1 MEKERKKHHSGRK
14 SILVISQY
22 FFPEQF
28 RINDIC
34 KEWVKRNYNVT
45 VVTGIP
51 NYPAGKFYKGY
62 GLLKKRYERHEGI
75 QIIRLPLIPRG
86 NRAFTLVLNY
96 LSFVVSGF
104 FWKCFTKTKADYVF
118 IYEVSPMTQALPG
131 VWYAKRR
138 KIPCYLYVTD
148 LWPENVEIITGI
160 QNHYF
165 IGLIGKMVDYI
176 YKRCD
181 MIFTSSRSFVDA
193 IEARGV
199 RKDRLEFWPQYAE
212 DFYQR
217 VISKE
222 TQEELIPQ
230 DETLNII
237 FAGNVGFAQGL
248 EILPEAARLIKE
260 RGLRVRFNIIGDG
273 RYKEELVNLVSEKNV
288 VDMFYFI
295 PKQSPEKI
303 SHFMAQGDV
312 ALISLAK
319 SKVFSL
325 TIPAKTQSCL
335 ACGIPILVSG
345 DGEIQSIVEEAKA
358 GLCGDASD
366 VDGLVENIEKF
377 CNLTKVAIRE
387 MGDNGK
393 RYSDRNFNKEV
404 LLKRMDKHYANYH
417 AIHEKR

>member
-1 MEKERKKHHSGRK
+1 MKKEKKEHQNERK

-34 KEWVKRNYNVT
+34 KEWVKRDYEVT

-51 NYPAGKFYKGY
+51 NYPVGKFYKGY
-62 GLLKKRYERHEGI
+62 GLFKKRYERHEGI

-86 NRAFTLVLNY
+86 NRAFTLALNY

-104 FWKCFTKTKADYVF
+104 FWKCFTKVKSDYVF

-160 QNHYF
+160 QNRYF
-165 IGLIGKMVDYI
+165 IGLIGKMVDYV

-193 IEARGV
+193 IKARGV
-199 RKDRLEFWPQYAE
+199 REDRLEFWPQYAE
-212 DFYQR
+212 DFYQS
-217 VISKE
+217 VSLKE

-230 DETLNII
+230 DERLNIV
-237 FAGNVGFAQGL
+237 FAGNIGYAQGL
-248 EILPEAARLIKE
+248 EILPEAARLIKQ
-260 RGLRVRFNIIGDG
+260 RGLQVRFNIIGDG
-273 RYKEELVNLVSEKNV
+273 RYREELINLVDEKGV
-288 VDMFYFI
+288 VEMFHFI
-295 PKQSPEKI
+295 KKQSPEKI
-303 SHFMAQGDV
+303 PYFMSQGDV

-319 SKVFSL
+319 SKVFSI

-345 DGEIQSIVEEAKA
+345 DGEIQSIITEAKA
-358 GLCGDASD
+358 GLCSDASD
-366 VDGLVENIEKF
+366 AIGLADNIEKF
-377 CNLTKVAIRE
+377 CYLTEATIRE
-387 MGDNGK
+387 MGENGI
-393 RYSDRNFNKEV
+393 RYSKQNFNKEV
-404 LLKRMDKHYANYH
+404 LLSRMDEYFSNAKV
-417 AIHEKR
+417 IHEKR